1 MLKKTLALY
10 FLLICHLIFSK
21 DLNISVTNE
30 LGVPLENAYISYENT
45 IKKTDQKGITAI
57 SSDSN
62 IVNFLVEKMNYKSQ
76 QLTVNISNENEID
89 VVMKNSY
96 DFYINIYKA
105 NTGSYAFEK
114 QDLMDEKIKDGLI
127 NIYKDGILVKTLDYY
142 GKELG
147 IDLKDDTYNIIVYTI
162 FSEPVTIKNLK
173 FDSKEN
179 RYLNIKTQ
187 VKSVKISG
195 TIINNNTLLGGAKL
209 TFKKDDKTFV
219 ASTGIEGNYDI
230 ELPVGNYDLIVEKE
244 GYESIRTAVS
254 VSDVSEFTYN
264 LKEIPST
271 IKGRVLDSKGVPV
284 GNKAIYIK
292 NNEKEILVNTNDKG
306 YYEAKVY
313 GGLAFV
319 KVNISGFFPTGRVE
333 KIDSLSTKTVDDIYL
348 KERISS
354 LNGTITDG
362 VLPLA
367 GISVKL
373 YDANNSYFGMK
384 KTDSKGYFS
393 FQEIKSGIPYNI
405 VIEDSGYGYY
415 KSNTFVNEDNEN
427 RNLSVI
433 LNNND
438 VNFILELKNTT
449 KAFDYSALN
458 VYVNNIKFQ
467 PDKNGIINETIK
479 SIKGI
484 ENIVVEIPKIGV
496 KNTYKINELGSK
508 PYLITIIF

>member
-10 FLLICHLIFSK
+10 FLLICQLIFSK
-21 DLNISVTNE
+21 EVSISVTNE
-30 LGVPLENAYISYENT
+30 LGVPLENAYINFENT
-45 IKKTDQKGITAI
+45 IKKTDKKGIAVIDT
-57 SSDSN
+57 DSN
-62 IVNFLVEKMNYKSQ
+62 IVSFFVEKTNYKSQ
-76 QLTVNISNENEID
+76 QLTINLNNENEID

-96 DFYINIYKA
+96 DFYINLYKS
-105 NTGSYAFEK
+105 NSVSYDFQNA
-114 QDLMDEKIKDGLI
+114 DLPDETIKDGLI
-127 NIYKDGILVKTLDYY
+127 NIYKDGNLVKTLDYY

-147 IDLKDDTYNIIVYTI
+147 IDLKDGTYNIIVYTI
-162 FSEPVTIKNLK
+162 FSEPVTIKSLK
-173 FDSKEN
+173 FDSQKSK
-179 RYLNIKTQ
+179 YLNIKTQ

-195 TIINNNTLLGGAKL
+195 IIINNNTLLGGAKL
-209 TFKKDDKTFV
+209 TFKKDDKSFV
-219 ASTGIEGNYDI
+219 ASTGIEGKYEI
-230 ELPVGNYDLIVEKE
+230 ELPVGNYDLLVEKE
-244 GYESIRTAVS
+244 GYESIKTAVS
-254 VSDVSEFTYN
+254 VSSSNDFTYN

-271 IKGRVLDSKGVPV
+271 IKGRILDSKGTPV
-284 GNKAIYIK
+284 GNKSIYIK
-292 NNEKEILVNTNDKG
+292 NNDKEILVNTNDKG

-333 KIDSLSTKTVDDIYL
+333 KIDSLSTKTVEDIYL

-367 GISVKL
+367 GINVKL
-373 YDANNSYFGMK
+373 YDANNSYFGMR

-393 FQEIKSGIPYNI
+393 FQEIKSGIPYNV

-467 PDKNGIINETIK
+467 PDKNGIINESIK
-479 SIKGI
+479 SIKVI
-484 ENIVVEIPKIGV
+484 ENIVIEIPKIGV
-496 KNTYKINELGSK
+496 KNTYKISELGSK
-508 PYLITIIF
+508 PYLITITF